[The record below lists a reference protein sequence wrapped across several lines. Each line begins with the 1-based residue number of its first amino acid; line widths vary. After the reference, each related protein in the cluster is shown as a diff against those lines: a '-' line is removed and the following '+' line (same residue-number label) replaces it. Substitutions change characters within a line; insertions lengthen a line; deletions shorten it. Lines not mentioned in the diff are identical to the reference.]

1 MMKNFLYSATFVA
14 VVLAGCSSA
23 DPCESAKAEVVK
35 YFSQY
40 MNAMLQ
46 GQKGAS
52 VPGGAESAAALE
64 VAKQK
69 CGKPNLTI
77 EEVIKEKK

>member
-1 MMKNFLYSATFVA
+1 MKRILVYPLSFA
-14 VVLAGCSSA
+14 VLAMAGCFNA

-35 YFSQY
+35 YFGQY

-52 VPGGAESAAALE
+52 VPGGAESIAALE
-64 VAKQK
+64 EAKKK
-69 CGKPNLTI
+69 CGNPNLTF

>member
-1 MMKNFLYSATFVA
+1 MSKLIYPFIFM
-14 VVLAGCSSA
+14 VVGCSTA
-23 DPCESAKAEVVK
+23 DPCETAKSEVVK
-35 YFSQY
+35 YFNQY

-52 VPGGAESAAALE
+52 VAGGSESVAALE

-69 CGKPNLTI
+69 CGNPNLTLESI
-77 EEVIKEKK
+77 IKERQ

>member
-1 MMKNFLYSATFVA
+1 MKQIFFYLLSFIVA
-14 VVLAGCSSA
+14 AMAGCSTA
-23 DPCESAKAEVVK
+23 DPCETAKSEVVK
-35 YFSQY
+35 YFDQY

-52 VPGGAESAAALE
+52 VAGGAESVAALE

-69 CGKPNLTI
+69 CGNPNLTLESI
-77 EEVIKEKK
+77 IKERQ

>member
-1 MMKNFLYSATFVA
+1 MKKIFFYPLSFA
-14 VVLAGCSSA
+14 VVVMAGCSSA

-35 YFSQY
+35 YFNQY
-40 MNAMLQ
+40 MNSMLQ

>member
-1 MMKNFLYSATFVA
+1 MKKILFYPLSFVVA
-14 VVLAGCSSA
+14 AIAGCSNT

-77 EEVIKEKK
+77 EEIMKEKK